1 MAIRWLTGTLIGS
14 SAYLG
19 LISTMRSAN
28 RGTAF
33 HPGFLGD
40 LVVDLLGHSPL
51 TVVIMGAGVAIALW
65 SLRTRAETKALVVLF
80 AAVVLGLWLVV
91 RPRDLYPR
99 FFVWAVPAVA
109 AAAAVGLS
117 RVGQRRFM
125 TPAVAIA
132 CVFAFAVSVHGNT
145 SDEFANRA
153 AATYVA
159 AAQSRGEAVCGLGT
173 STEALGPYATQVRFC
188 IRPSRLR
195 PMRLPRCTR
204 TR

>member
-1 MAIRWLTGTLIGS
+1 MGDQMANGDPHREERIP
-14 SAYLG
+14 G

-99 FFVWAVPAVA
+99 IFVWAVPAVA

-125 TPAVAIA
+125 TP
-132 CVFAFAVSVHGNT
+132 
-145 SDEFANRA
+145 
-153 AATYVA
+153 
-159 AAQSRGEAVCGLGT
+159 
-173 STEALGPYATQVRFC
+173 
-188 IRPSRLR
+188 PSRLLACS
-195 PMRLPRCTR
+195 PSQ
-204 TR
+204 